1 MKGCGCGA
9 DRIVTPAGVVAAA
22 AGWGGGG
29 GADGSITTPPVAA
42 AEPGLAPADDCITT
56 GVDDDL
62 IWIAAAAGLAL
73 SMIGVLVPAPPAAP
87 QYRPTHRAISLLT
100 NC

>member
-1 MKGCGCGA
+1 LKGCGCGA

-22 AGWGGGG
+22 AGWGGG

-62 IWIAAAAGLAL
+62 IWTAAAAGLAL

-87 QYRPTHRAISLLT
+87 RYKHRTISLLT
-100 NC
+100 DF